1 MEILRDAGVGSGR
14 ICVDRFRLSRRADA
28 LWMAVDQLAVRD
40 RGHVRVSEGHLLLL
54 QGVVEEGTIAAP
66 VSALEL

>member
-1 MEILRDAGVGSGR
+1 
-14 ICVDRFRLSRRADA
+14 
-28 LWMAVDQLAVRD
+28 MAVDQLAVRD

-54 QGVVEEGTIAAP
+54 QGVVEEGAEPAP